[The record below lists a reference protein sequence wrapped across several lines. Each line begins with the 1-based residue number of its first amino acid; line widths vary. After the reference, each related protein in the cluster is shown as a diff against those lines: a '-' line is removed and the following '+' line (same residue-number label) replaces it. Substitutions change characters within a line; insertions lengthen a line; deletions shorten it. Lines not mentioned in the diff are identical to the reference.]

1 MIGIYSPVGR
11 CLKTSFAFVL
21 GQLLSKK
28 HKVLYLNLESYSGLG
43 KLLEKN
49 FTTDLGEL
57 IYYLQNSKESFGC
70 RMGGMIEQA
79 AGLDIL
85 PPFDSYLDLIS
96 VSGQEW
102 IHLLQEIERNST
114 YEYLILDLSDN
125 IPTSIPVTDTILTF
139 TYESKGNHIGYQTE
153 CDVYNYWN
161 LPVETTSTANV
172 MTLKM
177 FSNTKV
183 VAEDLE
189 YFHITYANSSTVDE
203 KDYQLNDKARIKDYV
218 SSTNDTLIFEGW
230 SLEENSNEIIY
241 LPYDTVL
248 ITEDIILYP
257 VFKEAQAE
265 EEPDESTTEEISTEN
280 EFSAEEDTSEEYTE
294 EESFDNTIE
303 GTSEESS
310 TFEEEEESVV
320 IEEESNETE
329 PSIANIGDE
338 AEVISSETQ

>member
-49 FTTDLGEL
+49 FTRDLGEL

-85 PPFDSYLDLIS
+85 PPFASYLDLIS

-114 YEYLILDLSDN
+114 YEYIILDLSDN

-177 FSNTKV
+177 FSNTEV
-183 VAEDLE
+183 EAEDLE

-265 EEPDESTTEEISTEN
+265 E
-280 EFSAEEDTSEEYTE
+280 DTSEEYTE

-320 IEEESNETE
+320 IEEGSNETE